1 MDEQAR
7 QQEANFRYGLIASL
21 VSRKLDPG
29 EQMALMR
36 EIVSHEYET
45 PSGNADNLMLQ
56 DHQHFLFSLQIS
68 QMSKLHVRIINACNR
83 KTDF

>member
-7 QQEANFRYGLIASL
+7 QQEANFRYGLIAPL

-36 EIVSHEYET
+36 EIVSREYET

-56 DHQHFLFSLQIS
+56 DHQHFLFSLL
-68 QMSKLHVRIINACNR
+68 SKLHVRIINACNR